1 MKNQFFTFTD
11 TATLWLIVFCCLS
24 IALPTAFMS
33 ISTILLMIFWIL
45 SGNFKAKLERIF
57 GSPAAMAAIALFIMY
72 AIGTIYSSASWDY
85 SLKFL
90 LKYQKLLFIPLII
103 SVMTSEKYR
112 VYAINS
118 FLIGMMSVL
127 IISYLMWLGV
137 IPHRVDLSQ
146 GYFVFKGRIA
156 HNIFMSFALYL
167 MMHRAIKNTG
177 LHRYAWI
184 VFSILAALNIIF
196 LVNGRTGQ
204 ITMLVLIFWFIYEVW
219 GIKKITYLV
228 VLSLLSIALLQT
240 LHELPHSRLTDIQ
253 QESAGGT
260 STSVG
265 QRLEMYKNT
274 LTLIK
279 KHPVFGGGT
288 GSLENEYRIIAE
300 QENSS
305 LIRVPNSHNQ
315 FLLTTQELGIFGLAL
330 LLAMW
335 ALHWKASYK
344 TSEPQYGFALRG
356 LVLTIVVGS
365 LFNSLLLDAG
375 EGKFYCVLAG
385 VLLSSYTYKK
395 TNS

>member
-1 MKNQFFTFTD
+1 MKNKFITLTD
-11 TATLWLIVFCCLS
+11 TATLWLIVLTSLS

-33 ISTILLMIFWIL
+33 ITTVLLMIVWIL
-45 SGNFKAKLERIF
+45 SGNFKTKFERII
-57 GSPAAMAAIALFIMY
+57 SNPAAMAAIALFSMY

-103 SVMTSEKYR
+103 SVMASDKYR
-112 VYAINS
+112 VYAINA
-118 FLIGMMSVL
+118 FLIGMVSVL

-137 IPHRVDLSQ
+137 VPHHVDLSQ

-156 HNIFMSFALYL
+156 HNIFMSFAMYL
-167 MMHRAIKNTG
+167 MMHRALKSNG
-177 LHRYAWI
+177 LHRYAWMAL
-184 VFSILAALNIIF
+184 SILAALNIMF

-204 ITMLVLIFWFIYEVW
+204 ITMLALIIWFIYETW
-219 GIKKITYLV
+219 GIKIISYVFALGI
-228 VLSLLSIALLQT
+228 LGFALLQAM
-240 LHELPHSRLTDIQ
+240 HMLPHSRLTDIQ
-253 QESAGGT
+253 QEMAGGS
-260 STSVG
+260 STSSG
-265 QRLEMYKNT
+265 QRLEMYENT
-274 LTLIK
+274 LTLIE

-288 GSLENEYRIIAE
+288 GSLENEYRTIAE
-300 QENSS
+300 QEKLS

-375 EGKFYCVLAG
+375 EGKFYCILAG

-395 TNS
+395 TNT